1 MSQRTSASPLSEPNP
16 SARRLVP
23 LVPLVLTLEKSNI
36 FNPFP
41 KFSPKEEPVV
51 GDGQVEDLGW
61 FQAGVDHTVLW
72 TTGEEERHHL
82 LRTVTVVM

>member
-1 MSQRTSASPLSEPNP
+1 MTAKETDISQRTSASPLSEPNP
-16 SARRLVP
+16 STRR

-36 FNPFP
+36 FNSFP

-72 TTGEEERHHL
+72 KTGEEEQHHL
-82 LRTVTVVM
+82 L